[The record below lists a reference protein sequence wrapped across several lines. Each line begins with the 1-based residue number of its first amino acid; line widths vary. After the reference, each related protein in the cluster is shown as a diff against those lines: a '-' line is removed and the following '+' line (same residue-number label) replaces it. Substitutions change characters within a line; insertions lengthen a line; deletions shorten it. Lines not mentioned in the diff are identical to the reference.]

1 MSWRK
6 ESNLAWLRE
15 LPGVRLG
22 EPLASR
28 TSFGIGGPAEYF
40 AEMANPQSIEVAI
53 EGCRLR
59 GIPHLLLGA
68 GTNLLIADAGVEG
81 LVIRVVNRDYEVE
94 GTRIRAGAGLKMMRL
109 ARIAADAGLRGFE
122 FAIGV
127 PGTVGGAVYQN
138 AGCWGHELREV
149 LVDVRGFQPGAD
161 RRAQRDPTD
170 QDQELWQRV
179 HESAR
184 RLGRAVDPGG
194 RPQGRTRRECSH
206 FAAAWQLHRQRG
218 RRHRTRRRGPHRTR
232 ARDGDASVWHRAR
245 A

>member
-15 LPGVRLG
+15 LPGVRMG

-28 TSFGIGGPAEYF
+28 TSFGIGGPADYF
-40 AEMANPQSIEVAI
+40 AEMANTQSIEFAI

-109 ARIAADAGLRGFE
+109 ARIVADAGLRGFE

-138 AGCWGHELREV
+138 AGCWGKELSEV
-149 LVDVRGFQPGAD
+149 LV
-161 RRAQRDPTD
+161 
-170 QDQELWQRV
+170 
-179 HESAR
+179 
-184 RLGRAVDPGG
+184 AVDGFTPDAGLKNWMPADLKFGYRTSALRAGALKGG
-194 RPQGRTRRECSH
+194 
-206 FAAAWQLHRQRG
+206 L
-218 RRHRTRRRGPHRTR
+218 
-232 ARDGDASVWHRAR
+232 
-245 A
+245 

>member
-40 AEMANPQSIEVAI
+40 AEMANPQSVEVAI

-127 PGTVGGAVYQN
+127 PGAVGGAVYQN
-138 AGCWGHELREV
+138 AGCWGQELR
-149 LVDVRGFQPGAD
+149 
-161 RRAQRDPTD
+161 
-170 QDQELWQRV
+170 QRV
-179 HESAR
+179 QEPA
-184 RLGRAVDPGG
+184 GRFGGKADPGRGAEGGAPG
-194 RPQGRTRRECSH
+194 RGRH
-206 FAAAWQLHRQRG
+206 LAAARQLHRQRRRRHGG
-218 RRHRTRRRGPHRTR
+218 RRSR
-232 ARDGDASVWHRAR
+232 AHRAR
-245 A
+245 QGPGHASLRHR